1 MSIKVERKLHDMRI
15 LGRIVRVR
23 STEQFVWH
31 LLTPTLFYTFKEE
44 STMITWNNLDT
55 LEAFKNLSKAERVN
69 IAEAMSGEN
78 GAERVKS
85 YSVPMAEGLA
95 YNYAAKQ
102 VNEDVLAA
110 LVKLA
115 EEAQLSEKFEELYNG
130 AVINTGENRLVLH
143 QLTRG
148 QLGNTVTADGVDK
161 RAFYVEQ
168 QNRIA
173 EFANKV
179 HAGEITNAAGEK
191 FTTVVQIGIGG
202 SDLGP
207 RAMYLALENWAKK
220 NGCFKM
226 EAKFISNV
234 DPDDAAAV
242 LNSIDVAHS
251 IFVLVSKSGT
261 TLETLTNESFVKD
274 ALKNAGLDAS
284 KHMIAVTSETSP
296 LAKSDDYL
304 AAFFMDDYIGGR
316 YSSTSAVGGAVL
328 SLAFGPEVFAAFL
341 EGAAAEDKLS
351 ANKDVLQN
359 PEMLDALIGVYER
372 NVLGYPSTA
381 VLPYSQALNRFPA
394 HLQQVDMESNGKSVN
409 RFGEPVNYPTG
420 PVLFGEP
427 GTNGQHSFYQLLHQG
442 TDIVPLQFVG
452 FRNNQMETDVDIQ
465 GSTSQQKLCANVAAQ
480 IVAFACGKADENKNK
495 NFEGGRPSSIIIGDQ
510 VNPKTLGALLAH
522 FENKIMFQGFLWN
535 VNSFDQEGVQLGKV
549 LAKRVL
555 AHETDGALKVFSDL
569 LNI

>member
-1 MSIKVERKLHDMRI
+1 MVNWKNFDSLDAYENLHKVERVDLAK
-15 LGRIVRVR
+15 
-23 STEQFVWH
+23 
-31 LLTPTLFYTFKEE
+31 
-44 STMITWNNLDT
+44 
-55 LEAFKNLSKAERVN
+55 
-69 IAEAMSGEN
+69 AMSGEN
-78 GAERVKS
+78 GAKRVRE
-85 YSVPMAEGLA
+85 YSVPMAAGLA
-95 YNYAAKQ
+95 YNFAAKQ
-102 VNEDVLAA
+102 VDADVLEA
-110 LVKLA
+110 LEKLA
-115 EEAQLSEKFEELYNG
+115 EEAQLVEKYEALYNG
-130 AVINTGENRLVLH
+130 EMINTGEKRLVLH

-148 QLGNTVTADGVDK
+148 QLGDAVVADGVDK
-161 RAFYVEQ
+161 RSFYVEQ
-168 QNRIA
+168 QENIA
-173 EFANKV
+173 EFAKKV
-179 HAGEITNAAGEK
+179 HNGEITNAVGEK

-220 NGCFKM
+220 HDTFKM

-316 YSSTSAVGGAVL
+316 FSSTSAVGGAVL
-328 SLAFGPEVFAAFL
+328 SLAFGPEVFAQFL
-341 EGAAAEDKLS
+341 EGAAEEDRL
-351 ANKDVLQN
+351 AMNKDLLQN

-372 NVLGYPSTA
+372 NVLGYPATA
-381 VLPYSQALNRFPA
+381 VLPYSQALSRFPA
-394 HLQQVDMESNGKSVN
+394 HLQQLDMESNGKSVN
-409 RFGEPVNYPTG
+409 RFGEPVAYVTG
-420 PVLFGEP
+420 PMIFGEP

-452 FRNNQMETDVDIQ
+452 FRNSQCGTDVVIED
-465 GSTSQQKLCANVAAQ
+465 STSQQKLCANVVAQ
-480 IVAFACGKADENKNK
+480 IVAFACGKEDENRNK
-495 NFEGGRPSSIIIGDQ
+495 NFEGGRPSSIIVGDQ
-510 VNPKTLGALLAH
+510 LDPKSLGALLAH
-522 FENKIMFQGFLWN
+522 FENKIMFQGFVWN

-555 AHETDGALKVFSDL
+555 AHDTEGALKEFSDL

>member
-1 MSIKVERKLHDMRI
+1 MA
-15 LGRIVRVR
+15 
-23 STEQFVWH
+23 
-31 LLTPTLFYTFKEE
+31 
-44 STMITWNNLDT
+44 TWKNLDT
-55 LEAFKNLSKAERVN
+55 LETFKALSEVKRVKL
-69 IAEAMSGEN
+69 AEAMSGAE
-78 GAERVKS
+78 GAERVKK
-85 YSVPMAEGLA
+85 YSVPMAEGFS
-95 YNYAAKQ
+95 YNFAAKQ
-102 VNEDVLAA
+102 VDDEVLNA
-110 LVKLA
+110 LKALA
-115 EEAQLSEKFEELYNG
+115 EEAQLAEKFEELYNG

-148 QLGNTVTADGVDK
+148 QLGNAVEADGVDK
-161 RAFYVEQ
+161 REFYVKQ
-168 QNRIA
+168 QARIA

-179 HAGEITNAAGEK
+179 HNGEITNAAGEK

-220 NGCFKM
+220 NNTLKM
-226 EAKFISNV
+226 KAQFISNV

-242 LNSIDVAHS
+242 LNAVDVAHAL
-251 IFVLVSKSGT
+251 FVLVSKSGT
-261 TLETLTNESFVKD
+261 TLETLTNESFVKE
-274 ALKNAGLDAS
+274 ALKKAGLDAS

-316 YSSTSAVGGAVL
+316 FSSTSAVGGAVL
-328 SLAFGPEVFAAFL
+328 SLAFGPDVFAQFL

-351 ANKDVLQN
+351 ANKNVMEN

-372 NVLGYPSTA
+372 NVLGYPGTA
-381 VLPYSQALNRFPA
+381 VLPYSQALSRFPA
-394 HLQQVDMESNGKSVN
+394 HLQQLDMESNGKSVN
-409 RFGEPVNYPTG
+409 RFGEPVDYPTG
-420 PVLFGEP
+420 SVIFGEP

-452 FRNNQMETDVDIQ
+452 FRNSQIGTDIEIQ

-480 IVAFACGKADENKNK
+480 IVAFACGKSDDNRNK
-495 NFEGGRPSSIIIGDQ
+495 NFEGGRPSSIIIGDSLT
-510 VNPKTLGALLAH
+510 PKSLGALLAH

-555 AHETDGALKVFSDL
+555 AHETDGALKVYSDL

>member
-1 MSIKVERKLHDMRI
+1 MV
-15 LGRIVRVR
+15 
-23 STEQFVWH
+23 
-31 LLTPTLFYTFKEE
+31 
-44 STMITWNNLDT
+44 TWNNLDK
-55 LEAFKNLSKAERVN
+55 LASFEELKKVERVN
-69 IAEAMSGEN
+69 LAEVMSGEN

-569 LNI
+569 LNIEKRYFLIRTGVL

>member
-1 MSIKVERKLHDMRI
+1 
-15 LGRIVRVR
+15 
-23 STEQFVWH
+23 
-31 LLTPTLFYTFKEE
+31 
-44 STMITWNNLDT
+44 MINWKNTDT
-55 LEAFKNLSKAERVN
+55 LASYQELANVKRVN
-69 IAEAMSGEN
+69 LAEAMSGEQ
-78 GAERVKS
+78 GAERVKN
-85 YSVPMAEGLA
+85 YSVSMTEGLD
-95 YNYAAKQ
+95 YNYAAKE
-102 VNEDVLAA
+102 VDDTVIDALA
-110 LVKLA
+110 KLA
-115 EEAQLSEKFEELYNG
+115 DEAQLVDKFEALYNG
-130 AVINTGENRLVLH
+130 EVINTGENRLVLH
-143 QLTRG
+143 HLTRG
-148 QLGNTVTADGVDK
+148 QLGDKVVADGVDK

-168 QNRIA
+168 QEKIA
-173 EFANKV
+173 DFANKV
-179 HAGEITNAAGEK
+179 HAGEIVNGAGEK

-220 NGCFKM
+220 NGLFKM

-328 SLAFGPEVFAAFL
+328 SLAFGPEVFAQFL
-341 EGAAAEDKLS
+341 EGAAAADKS
-351 ANKDVLQN
+351 ATNKDVRKNAAL
-359 PEMLDALIGVYER
+359 LDAMIGVYER
-372 NVLGYPSTA
+372 NILGYPATA
-381 VLPYSQALNRFPA
+381 VLPYSQALSRFPA
-394 HLQQVDMESNGKSVN
+394 HLQQLDMESNGKSVN
-409 RFGEPVNYPTG
+409 RFGEPVDYVTG
-420 PVLFGEP
+420 PVIFGET

-442 TDIVPLQFVG
+442 TDIVPLQFIG
-452 FRNNQMETDVDIQ
+452 FKNSQIGADVVIQ
-465 GSTSQQKLCANVAAQ
+465 DSTSQQKLCANVAAQ
-480 IVAFACGKADENKNK
+480 IVAFACGKSDENRNK
-495 NFEGGRPSSIIIGDQ
+495 NFEGGRPSSIIIGEKLD
-510 VNPKTLGALLAH
+510 PKTLGALLAH
-522 FENKIMFQGFLWN
+522 YENKVMFQGFVWN
-535 VNSFDQEGVQLGKV
+535 LNSFDQEGVQLGKV

-555 AHETDGALKVFSDL
+555 AHETDGALKVFSNL

>member
-1 MSIKVERKLHDMRI
+1 MTQWK
-15 LGRIVRVR
+15 
-23 STEQFVWH
+23 
-31 LLTPTLFYTFKEE
+31 
-44 STMITWNNLDT
+44 NLDT
-55 LEAFKNLSKAERVN
+55 LASFGELAKVQKVNLV
-69 IAEAMSGEN
+69 EAMSGQN
-78 GAERVKS
+78 GADRVKK
-85 YSVPMAEGLA
+85 YSVPMAEGLT

-102 VNEDVLAA
+102 VDDQVIDALEKLAA
-110 LVKLA
+110 EA
-115 EEAQLSEKFEELYNG
+115 ELSDKFAELYNG

-143 QLTRG
+143 HLTRG
-148 QLGNTVTADGVDK
+148 QLGDTVTADGVDK

-168 QNRIA
+168 QQRIA
-173 EFANKV
+173 DFANKV
-179 HAGEITNAAGEK
+179 HSGEITNAAGEK

-220 NGCFKM
+220 NNTFKM

-242 LNSIDVAHS
+242 LASVDVAHS

-274 ALKNAGLDAS
+274 ALAKAGLDAS
-284 KHMIAVTSETSP
+284 RHMIAVTSETSP

-341 EGAAAEDKLS
+341 DGAAAEDKLS
-351 ANKDVLQN
+351 ANANVREN
-359 PEMLDALIGVYER
+359 PAMLDALIGVYER
-372 NVLGYPSTA
+372 NILGYPATA
-381 VLPYSQALNRFPA
+381 VLPYSQALSRFPA
-394 HLQQVDMESNGKSVN
+394 HLQQADMESNGKSVN
-409 RFGEPVNYPTG
+409 RFGEPVDYVTG

-442 TDIVPLQFVG
+442 TDIVPLQFIG
-452 FRNNQMETDVDIQ
+452 FKNSQIGTDVVIQ
-465 GSTSQQKLCANVAAQ
+465 DSTSQQKLCANVAAQ
-480 IVAFACGKADENKNK
+480 IVAFACGKADDNRNK

-510 VNPKTLGALLAH
+510 LNPQALGALLAH

-555 AHETDGALKVFSDL
+555 AHETDGALKEFSNL

>member
-1 MSIKVERKLHDMRI
+1 MV
-15 LGRIVRVR
+15 
-23 STEQFVWH
+23 
-31 LLTPTLFYTFKEE
+31 
-44 STMITWNNLDT
+44 TWNNLDT
-55 LEAFKNLSKAERVN
+55 LASFQELSKTERVCL
-69 IAEAMSGEN
+69 AEVMSGEQ
-78 GAERVKS
+78 GAERVKN
-85 YSVPMAEGLA
+85 YSVPMAAGLA

-102 VNEDVLAA
+102 VDEQVLEA

-115 EEAQLSEKFEELYNG
+115 EEAQLSEKFKALYNG
-130 AVINTGENRLVLH
+130 EVINTGEKRLVLH
-143 QLTRG
+143 HMTRG
-148 QLGNTVTADGVDK
+148 QLGDAVTADGVDK

-168 QNRIA
+168 QEKIA
-173 EFANKV
+173 DFANKV

-220 NGCFKM
+220 NNRFKM

-234 DPDDAAAV
+234 DPDDAAGV

-251 IFVLVSKSGT
+251 LFVLVSKSGT
-261 TLETLTNESFVKD
+261 TLETLTNESFVKE

-284 KHMIAVTSETSP
+284 RHMIAVTSETSP
-296 LAKSDDYL
+296 LAKSEDYL

-316 YSSTSAVGGAVL
+316 FSSTSAVGGAVL
-328 SLAFGPEVFAAFL
+328 SLAFGPEVFAQFL
-341 EGAAAEDKLS
+341 EGAAEEDKLS
-351 ANKDVLQN
+351 AGQDVRKN

-372 NVLGYPSTA
+372 NVLGYPATT
-381 VLPYSQALNRFPA
+381 VLPYSQALSRFPA
-394 HLQQVDMESNGKSVN
+394 HLQQADMESNGKSVN
-409 RFGEPVNYPTG
+409 RFGEPVSYPTG

-452 FRNNQMETDVDIQ
+452 FKNSQIGTDVVIQ
-465 GSTSQQKLCANVAAQ
+465 DSTSQQKLCANVAAQ
-480 IVAFACGKADENKNK
+480 IVAFACGKADENRNK
-495 NFEGGRPSSIIIGDQ
+495 NFEGGRPSSIIIGEKLD
-510 VNPKTLGALLAH
+510 PKALGALLAH

-549 LAKRVL
+549 LAKKVL
-555 AHETDGALKVFSDL
+555 AHNTDGALKAYSDL

>member
-1 MSIKVERKLHDMRI
+1 MINWKNFDSLA
-15 LGRIVRVR
+15 
-23 STEQFVWH
+23 S
-31 LLTPTLFYTFKEE
+31 YKE
-44 STMITWNNLDT
+44 IADV
-55 LEAFKNLSKAERVN
+55 ERVN
-69 IAEAMSGEN
+69 LAEAMTGEN
-78 GAERVKS
+78 GAERVKN
-85 YSVPMAEGLA
+85 YSVPMAAGLA

-102 VNEDVLAA
+102 VDEKVLAA
-110 LVKLA
+110 LEKLA
-115 EEAQLSEKFEELYNG
+115 EEAQLTEKYKALYNG
-130 AVINTGENRLVLH
+130 EVINTGEKRLVLH

-148 QLGNTVTADGVDK
+148 QLGDAVVADDVDK

-168 QNRIA
+168 QNKIA
-173 EFANKV
+173 DFAKKV

-220 NGCFKM
+220 NNTFKM

-284 KHMIAVTSETSP
+284 RHMIAVTSETSP

-316 YSSTSAVGGAVL
+316 FSSTSAVGGAVL
-328 SLAFGPEVFAAFL
+328 SLAFGPEVFAQFL
-341 EGAAAEDKLS
+341 EGAAEEDRL
-351 ANKDVLQN
+351 AMNTELREN
-359 PEMLDALIGVYER
+359 PDMLDALIGVYER
-372 NVLGYPSTA
+372 NALGYPATA
-381 VLPYSQALNRFPA
+381 VLPYSQALSRFPA
-394 HLQQVDMESNGKSVN
+394 HLQQLDMESNGKSVN
-409 RFGEPVNYPTG
+409 RFGEPVDYVTG
-420 PVLFGEP
+420 PVIFGEP

-442 TDIVPLQFVG
+442 TDIIPLQFVG
-452 FRNNQMETDVDIQ
+452 FKNSQIGTDVVIQ
-465 GSTSQQKLCANVAAQ
+465 GSTSQQKLCANVVAQ
-480 IVAFACGKADENKNK
+480 IVAFACGKADENRNK
-495 NFEGGRPSSIIIGDQ
+495 NFEGGRPSSIIVGESLTPQ
-510 VNPKTLGALLAH
+510 ALGALLAH
-522 FENKIMFQGFLWN
+522 FENKIMFQGFVWN

-555 AHETDGALKVFSDL
+555 AHETDGALKEFSDL